1 MISLRLLLENPD
13 TLSYQNK
20 NYNYTTPFNRSAFF
34 VYKDKKTRG
43 EELFG
48 YSAEKKEFYSSV
60 PDVLKD
66 IDELKNKDV
75 KLVNDLIADDEERDL
90 YWAKNG
96 IERLGQ
102 SNNGGGHLS
111 LENILK
117 GLGRGDD
124 DPIMRGRIFKVDDGK
139 IVVTFWDWKKE
150 KITKYKKYIDQAIE
164 FNGYKPTDCLY
175 EHGSS
180 IVPYDIFYSSEKPVI
195 KPNLDVDLSTPKPV
209 AEPIKVGDIVSLTG
223 MGELRAQVVSMKF
236 GVRNVYASL
245 KITKSDRPGMPVGEK
260 FNWPVELLTKVKE
273 EGEDIQKMYDD
284 KMDAFVTKSGELHTK
299 GARITPQEKE
309 NLQREVDTLELET
322 KKLKMFIDSGI
333 TVLTPERKTELE
345 TYVNHELKKK
355 HAEKKD
361 AYSLVKQAE
370 KQYGMPIAQ
379 IRQKYRGVP
388 LDQLIKKETKL
399 MEILKKLLAKKL
411 Q

>member
-1 MISLRLLLENPD
+1 MKLIDILVENPD
-13 TLSYQNK
+13 TLSYQK
-20 NYNYTTPFNRSAFF
+20 KYYNYTSPANRSAFF
-34 VYKDKKTRG
+34 VYKDKKTGRD
-43 EELFG
+43 ELFG
-48 YSAEKKEFYSSV
+48 YSDEKKEFYSSV
-60 PDVLKD
+60 PDVLKE
-66 IDELKNKDV
+66 IDELKNKVSD
-75 KLVNDLIADDEERDL
+75 KDYDSDDDDQRSL
-90 YWAKNG
+90 YWAKNAT
-96 IERLGQ
+96 ERLGQ

-117 GLGRGDD
+117 GLQRGDD
-124 DPIMRGRIFKVDDGK
+124 DPIIKGRIFKVDDGK
-139 IVVTFWDWKKE
+139 IVVTFWEWKKDR
-150 KITKYKKYIDQAIE
+150 ITKYKKYIDQAIE
-164 FNGYKPTDCLY
+164 FNGYKPTECLY

-180 IVPYDIFYSSEKPVI
+180 IVPYDKFYSSEKPEI
-195 KPNLDVDLSTPKPV
+195 KPNLDIDLGTPKPA

-223 MGELRAQVVSMKF
+223 MGELRAQVVSTEFIGRK
-236 GVRNVYASL
+236 VYASL
-245 KITKSDRPGMPVGEK
+245 KITKSDRENMPVGET

-333 TVLTPERKTELE
+333 MVLTPERKQELLTFVNTELA
-345 TYVNHELKKK
+345 KK

-361 AYSLVKQAE
+361 RYSLIKQAE

-388 LDQLIKKETKL
+388 LDKLVKKEHL
-399 MEILKKLLAKKL
+399 IREIIKRYVTNRK
-411 Q
+411 